1 MSANREYLVKAF
13 KPFEILRQ
21 TYPDLEMAK
30 ERFDQL
36 VQGGEY
42 DAVYVFEDG
51 HGVMWWAENYDE
63 PGGGHD
69 EDLAYLTMS
78 ERYQPRVVVG
88 KNLVEPDGV
97 SMLDEFEWAILD
109 METNEPAYLS
119 SGQYLVYFSG
129 TSELASEIAI
139 MHDDYADL
147 RRVIEAA
154 GQALADGDVD
164 FARLVLADGA
174 TLARRVMEQGG

>member
-13 KPFEILRQ
+13 KPFEILRVAC
-21 TYPDLEMAK
+21 PDLEAAK
-30 ERFDQL
+30 ERYDQL
-36 VQGGEY
+36 VGGGEY

-63 PGGGHD
+63 PGGGHE
-69 EDLAYLTMS
+69 EDLTYLKTT

-88 KNLVEPDGV
+88 KNLVAPDGV
-97 SMLDEFEWAILD
+97 NTLDEFEWAILD
-109 METNEPAYLS
+109 TETNEPAYLS
-119 SGQYLVYFSG
+119 SGKYLVYFSG

-154 GQALADGDVD
+154 GQALAEGDLD
-164 FARLVLADGA
+164 FARLVLEDGA
-174 TLARRVMEQGG
+174 TMARRAMDEGG